1 MRKEYEEMK
10 NSLIGLL
17 IASLFLFPCKTREQE
32 NGYQSYDVPY
42 VPTPE
47 EVVEEMLKLA
57 DVGKDDIVYDLGCG
71 DGRIVITAAKEM
83 GAHGIGIDI
92 NPQRLKESR
101 ENAIKAKV
109 TDKVEF
115 REQNLFDTDFS
126 EATVLTLYLLP
137 NVNLKLR
144 PKILR
149 DMKPGSR
156 IVSHDFN
163 MGEWE
168 PDKNGNDNPNL
179 GYHSVYFWIVPAN
192 VGGTWELTTPSDTG
206 ARRYTMELQ
215 QWFQKVQGSATTGNS
230 KTELT
235 DIKLTGDRLQFT
247 MSQNV
252 KGKNIPVQFEGR
264 VNGNSMDGSMKSE
277 SGSIAGNRK
286 WSANRNPYT
295 IAPLDDSDKKEK

>member
-1 MRKEYEEMK
+1 MK

-17 IASLFLFPCKTREQE
+17 IASLLLFPCKTREQE
-32 NGYQSYDVPY
+32 NSYQSYDVPY

-168 PDKNGNDNPNL
+168 PDKNANDNPNL

-286 WSANRNPYT
+286 WSANRDPST
-295 IAPLDDSDKKEK
+295 VAPLDDSDQKEK